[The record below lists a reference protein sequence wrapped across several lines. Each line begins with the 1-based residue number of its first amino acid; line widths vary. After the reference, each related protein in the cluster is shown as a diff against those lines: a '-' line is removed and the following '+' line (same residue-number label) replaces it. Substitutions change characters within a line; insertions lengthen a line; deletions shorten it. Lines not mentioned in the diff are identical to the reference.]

1 MGTIDTIF
9 GWIGSTVDFL
19 AANGVSIA
27 FVVLAAIAVAAAIM
41 VVTSEETMHSAFYL
55 ALLFFC
61 VGVAY
66 FFLAAPF
73 IGVIQI
79 MVYVGAI
86 TMLFAF
92 GVMLTRRSMTEDG
105 GGRP

>member
-1 MGTIDTIF
+1 MGIIDTLC
-9 GWIGSTVDFL
+9 GWFNSAVDFIMV
-19 AANGVSIA
+19 NGMSIA
-27 FVVLAAIAVAAAIM
+27 FVVLAAIL

-55 ALLFFC
+55 ALVFFC
-61 VGVAY
+61 IGVTY

-92 GVMLTRRSMTEDG
+92 GLMLTRRGMSDEG
-105 GGRP
+105 GERS

>member
-1 MGTIDTIF
+1 MGIIDTLC
-9 GWIGSTVDFL
+9 GWFNSAVDFIM
-19 AANGVSIA
+19 ANGVSIA
-27 FVVLAAIAVAAAIM
+27 FVVLAAIAILAAIL

-55 ALLFFC
+55 ALVFFC
-61 VGVAY
+61 IGVTY

-92 GVMLTRRSMTEDG
+92 GLMLTRRGMSDEG
-105 GGRP
+105 GESS